1 MVDAEPIL
9 KAVAV
14 PMSHTA
20 TGILKVEIMGT
31 MLVAGVLIAT
41 YGFRRWYMMMYED
54 WLIMQKRDE
63 QIEYLETELKKQID
77 SGKEPGKDFDLKDY
91 EINPEDYEIPL
102 RSHALNYLFIGL
114 GVFLAVGG
122 IVTWLVIP
130 A

>member
-14 PMSHTA
+14 PMSHTS

-41 YGFRRWYMMMYED
+41 YGFRRWYLMMYED
-54 WLIMQKRDE
+54 WLLIKERDDL
-63 QIEYLETELKKQID
+63 IETLETEMKKLIAA
-77 SGKEPGKDFDLKDY
+77 GKKPGKDFNPQDY
-91 EINPEDYEIPL
+91 EINPEDYEPPL
-102 RSHALNYLFIGL
+102 RSHVLNYLFIGT
-114 GVFLAVGG
+114 GIFLAVGG